1 MNSLCVNATK
11 KIFSKIFLA
20 STGNAYVCKM
30 MIFRRK
36 ITPFWAKFGVIL
48 GILGHCPSFE
58 LNWKFTKNLFF

>member
-36 ITPFWAKFGVIL
+36 ITPFWTKFGAIL
-48 GILGHCPSFE
+48 GILGNCPIIDVS
-58 LNWKFTKNLFF
+58 LNF